1 MKVKKQFLYITE
13 FFAGMSVMAVELGA
27 SRLLAP
33 YFSSSQ
39 IIWTI
44 IIGTIMIAMALGNIW
59 GGRMADKNPDPDRVY
74 GRILLAGVWIAL
86 IPVLGRFVIAGVS
99 LFLALFVKTGF
110 LVTASLVSCLL
121 LFVFPLMLLGSVSPA
136 LVKFAATNL
145 DSNGKTVGEL
155 NALNTI
161 GSIIGTFTPTFV
173 TIPTVGTSV
182 TFFIFAAILA
192 LLAAL
197 YFFWQ
202 RGGIGKKQVVKTVVC
217 LVLVAGCGVGS
228 LFGSFAFWQNDL
240 IYEGESVYNYLQVY
254 DDDRAIYFSTNVLF
268 GVQSMQMKDGGL
280 THGYYDYDLAAPLMA
295 GLAERE
301 NKEDFHILIL
311 GLATGTFAT
320 QCLQYY
326 GPLHIEGVEID
337 GKIVDVARTY
347 FNLPQAVEVT
357 VSDGRAYLFSGE
369 GKNKKYEVILVDA
382 YQDIT
387 IPAGMS
393 TIEFFRLVADHLK
406 PTGVMALN
414 MNMYSEDE
422 RSINAYLSDTVAAVF
437 PFVYN
442 AKVEENRELF
452 AAFSPDVLDKLEAGI
467 ATVDD
472 APLAAALTAAL
483 DKMRENGA
491 YAGGN
496 LILTDDKAPVEL
508 LGIKLVDAKIG
519 EELAYYRDIYRRG
532 GFSALWES
540 LT

>member
-1 MKVKKQFLYITE
+1 MNVGKKFLYVTE

-44 IIGTIMIAMALGNIW
+44 IIGTIMIAMALGNVW
-59 GGRMADKNPDPDRVY
+59 GGRLADKNQNPDLVY

-86 IPVLGRFVIAGVS
+86 IPVVGRFIIAGVS
-99 LFLALFVKTGF
+99 LLLALVFKTGF
-110 LVTASLVSCLL
+110 LVAASLVSCLL

-145 DSNGKTVGEL
+145 NSNGKTVGEL

-182 TFFIFAAILA
+182 TFFLFAAVLVILTA
-192 LLAAL
+192 V
-197 YFFWQ
+197 YFLWL
-202 RGGIGKKQVVKTVVC
+202 RGKREKKQVVKTAVC
-217 LVLVAGCGVGS
+217 LTLVVGCGVGS
-228 LFGSFAFWQNDL
+228 CFGSFAFWQNNL

-254 DDDRAIYFSTNVLF
+254 DDDEATYFSTNVLF

-295 GLAERE
+295 GLAETE
-301 NKEDFHILIL
+301 NKEDFNILIL

-320 QCLQYY
+320 QCLKYY
-326 GPLHIEGVEID
+326 GDVQIEGVEID
-337 GKIVDVARTY
+337 GKIVDVAREY
-347 FNLPQAVEVT
+347 FALPAAVEAV
-357 VSDGRAYLFSGE
+357 VSDGRAYLFSGA
-369 GKNKKYEVILVDA
+369 GKNKKYDVILVDA

-393 TIEFFRLVADHLK
+393 TVEFFRLVADHLK
-406 PTGVMALN
+406 ERGVMVLN
-414 MNMYSEDE
+414 MNMYSDDE
-422 RSINAYLSDTVAAVF
+422 KSINAYLSDTVAAVF
-437 PFVYN
+437 PYVYN
-442 AKVEENRELF
+442 AKIQGNRELF
-452 AAFSPDVLDKLEAGI
+452 ATNDAAALDRLEAGM
-467 ATVDD
+467 ATVSD
-472 APLAAALTAAL
+472 APLYHALGAALA
-483 DKMRENGA
+483 KMRENGL
-491 YAGGN
+491 YRGGD

-508 LGIKLVDAKIG
+508 LGIKLVDALIG
-519 EELAYYRDIYRRG
+519 DELEYYRKIYRRG
-532 GFSALWES
+532 GFAALWES

>member
-1 MKVKKQFLYITE
+1 M
-13 FFAGMSVMAVELGA
+13 
-27 SRLLAP
+27 
-33 YFSSSQ
+33 
-39 IIWTI
+39 
-44 IIGTIMIAMALGNIW
+44 
-59 GGRMADKNPDPDRVY
+59 
-74 GRILLAGVWIAL
+74 IAL
-86 IPVLGRFVIAGVS
+86 IPVVGRFIIAGVS

-110 LVTASLVSCLL
+110 LVAASLTSCLI

-182 TFFIFAAILA
+182 TFFIFAGVLA

-202 RGGIGKKQVVKTVVC
+202 RGGLAKKQIAKTVLC
-217 LVLVAGCGVGS
+217 LFLVVACGVGS
-228 LFGSFAFWQNDL
+228 FFGSFAFWQSDL

-254 DDDRAIYFSTNVLF
+254 DDEEAIYFSTNVLF
-268 GVQSMQMKDGGL
+268 GIQSMQMKDGGL

-295 GLAERE
+295 GLSAAQDKSAF
-301 NKEDFHILIL
+301 NVLIL

-326 GPLHIEGVEID
+326 GDVHIEGVEID
-337 GKIVDVARTY
+337 GKIVDVAQEY
-347 FNLPQAVEVT
+347 FNLPDAVET
-357 VSDGRAYLFSGE
+357 IVSDGRAYLFSGP
-369 GKNKKYEVILVDA
+369 GKDRKYDVILVDA

-393 TIEFFRLVADHLK
+393 SIEFFRLVADHL
-406 PTGVMALN
+406 TERGVMVLN
-414 MNMYSEDE
+414 MNMYSDDE
-422 RSINAYLSDTVAAVF
+422 KSINAYLSDTVAAVF
-437 PFVYN
+437 PYVYN
-442 AKVEENRELF
+442 AKIQENRELF
-452 AAFSPDVLDKLEAGI
+452 AAFDAGALDRLEAGI
-467 ATVDD
+467 ATVTDT
-472 APLAAALTAAL
+472 PLRGALTTAL
-483 DKMRENGA
+483 AKMRENGP
-491 YAGGN
+491 YVGGD

-519 EELAYYRDIYRRG
+519 EELDYYRAVYRRG
-532 GFSALWES
+532 GFAALWKS

>member
-1 MKVKKQFLYITE
+1 MKVGKKFLYVTE

-59 GGRMADKNPDPDRVY
+59 GGRLADKNQNPDLVY

-86 IPVLGRFVIAGVS
+86 IPVVGRFIIAGVS
-99 LFLALFVKTGF
+99 LLLALVFKTGF
-110 LVTASLVSCLL
+110 LVAASLTSCLL

-182 TFFIFAAILA
+182 TFFIFAAVLA

-197 YFFWQ
+197 YFFRL
-202 RGGIGKKQVVKTVVC
+202 RGGLTGKQIAKAAVC
-217 LVLVAGCGVGS
+217 LILVTACGVGS
-228 LFGSFAFWQNDL
+228 CFGSFAFWQSDL

-254 DDDRAIYFSTNVLF
+254 DDDEAVYFSTNVLF

-280 THGYYDYDLAAPLMA
+280 TRGYYDYDLAAPLMA
-295 GLAERE
+295 GLAETE
-301 NKEDFHILIL
+301 NKEDFNILIL

-326 GPLHIEGVEID
+326 GDVHVEGVEID
-337 GKIVDVARTY
+337 GKIVDVAREY
-347 FNLPQAVEVT
+347 FDLPDAVDAV
-357 VSDGRAYLFSGE
+357 VSDGRAYLFSGA
-369 GKNKKYEVILVDA
+369 GKDKKYDVILVDA

-393 TIEFFRLVADHLK
+393 TVEFFRLVADHL
-406 PTGVMALN
+406 TERGVMALN
-414 MNMYSEDE
+414 MNMYSDDE

-437 PFVYN
+437 PYVYN
-442 AKVEENRELF
+442 AKIQNNRELF
-452 AAFSPDVLDKLEAGI
+452 ATFDAGALDRLEAGM
-467 ATVDD
+467 ATVTD
-472 APLAAALTAAL
+472 APLYRALGAALT
-483 DKMRENGA
+483 KMRENGP
-491 YAGGN
+491 YVGGD

-508 LGIKLVDAKIG
+508 LGIKLVDAMIDK
-519 EELAYYRDIYRRG
+519 ELDYYRAVYRRG
-532 GFSALWES
+532 GFQALWES

>member
-1 MKVKKQFLYITE
+1 MNVKKQFLYVTE

-59 GGRMADKNPDPDRVY
+59 GGRLADKNHNPDLVY

-86 IPVLGRFVIAGVS
+86 IPVAGRFVIAGVS

-110 LVTASLVSCLL
+110 LVAASLVSCLI

-145 DSNGKTVGEL
+145 DSNGRTVGEL

-182 TFFIFAAILA
+182 TFFIFAAVLA

-202 RGGIGKKQVVKTVVC
+202 RGGVSGRRVAKTAVC
-217 LVLVAGCGVGS
+217 LLLVVVCGVGS
-228 LFGSFAFWQNDL
+228 FFGSFAFWQGDL

-254 DDDRAIYFSTNVLF
+254 DDEEAIYFSTNVLF
-268 GVQSMQMKDGGL
+268 GIQSMQMKNGGL

-295 GLAERE
+295 GLAEVADKR
-301 NKEDFHILIL
+301 DFDILIL

-326 GPLHIEGVEID
+326 GDVHIEGVEID
-337 GKIVDVARTY
+337 GKIVQVAKDY
-347 FNLPQAVEVT
+347 FNLPDAVET
-357 VSDGRAYLFSGE
+357 IVSDGRAYLFSGP
-369 GKNKKYEVILVDA
+369 GRNKKYDVILVDA

-393 TIEFFRLVADHLK
+393 SVEFFRLVAEHLK
-406 PTGVMALN
+406 DGGVMALN
-414 MNMYSEDE
+414 MNMYSDDE
-422 RSINAYLSDTVAAVF
+422 KSINAYLSDTVAAVF
-437 PFVYN
+437 PYVYH
-442 AKVEENRELF
+442 AKIQENRELF
-452 AAFSPDVLDKLEAGI
+452 AARDAGALDRLEAGI
-467 ATVDD
+467 ATVTDV
-472 APLAAALTAAL
+472 PLHRALSAALGQ
-483 DKMRENGA
+483 MRANGA
-491 YAGGN
+491 YIGGD

-519 EELAYYRDIYRRG
+519 EELTFYRDIYRRG
-532 GFSALWES
+532 GFSALWEA